1 MADHQKALLER
12 SEESHIKLNSMQT
25 RINPKFQGLRFP
37 KFGSRFYKNL
47 LLHVWAN
54 DVNVQTA
61 LRVHKEL
68 LRCNSSSLPCR
79 KYFQNVVSYHL
90 SLNNRGYRTL
100 IYRYSTK
107 YSNNFMFATV
117 KGEGHTALEYKPKEC
132 FVMFKR
138 WISQKAL

>member
-1 MADHQKALLER
+1 MRAFSSLSQ
-12 SEESHIKLNSMQT
+12 
-25 RINPKFQGLRFP
+25 
-37 KFGSRFYKNL
+37 FYENL

-54 DVNVQTA
+54 DVNVQKV
-61 LRVHKEL
+61 LRIHKEL

-100 IYRYSTK
+100 IYRSLNLTIMDHWRLWLVAGEVARYSTK

-117 KGEGHTALEYKPKEC
+117 KGGVHTAPEYKPKEC

>member
-1 MADHQKALLER
+1 MRAFSSLSQ
-12 SEESHIKLNSMQT
+12 
-25 RINPKFQGLRFP
+25 
-37 KFGSRFYKNL
+37 FYENL

-54 DVNVQTA
+54 DVNVQKA

-68 LRCNSSSLPCR
+68 LRCNSSSLPYR

-100 IYRYSTK
+100 IYRSLNLTIVDHWRQWLVVGEVTRYSTK

-117 KGEGHTALEYKPKEC
+117 KGGGHTTPKYKPKEC

-138 WISQKAL
+138 WIFQKAL